1 YSADQNPQRPRQ
13 VSELRCEHRP
23 NQRSRPGDRS
33 KVMSENNP
41 FVRGKKIPPVL
52 QALRRSGSLRIKP
65 KNFSRDELAVKAI
78 SERVGAHRRGYQP
91 ERIDLLPAMKRDSA
105 KSETAEEGNEDPNN
119 KSAAGFHN

>member
-1 YSADQNPQRPRQ
+1 MLCDVSQRLPVSPYRQQQYDEILYAPAKYSADQNPQRPRQ
-13 VSELRCEHRP
+13 GSELCCEHRP

-78 SERVGAHRRGYQP
+78 SERVGANRR
-91 ERIDLLPAMKRDSA
+91 R
-105 KSETAEEGNEDPNN
+105 
-119 KSAAGFHN
+119 